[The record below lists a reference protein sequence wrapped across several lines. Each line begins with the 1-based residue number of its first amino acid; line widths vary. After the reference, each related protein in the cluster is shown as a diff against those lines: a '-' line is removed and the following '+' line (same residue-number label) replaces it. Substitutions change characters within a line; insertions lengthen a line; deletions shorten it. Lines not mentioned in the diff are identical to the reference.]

1 MKNLRILSM
10 LLIAT
15 IAGLAAMLF
24 ASRWLIQQG
33 NSGTTKVAVAAVDV
47 NLGQRLSPEFIR
59 LVDWPAA
66 SLPPGAISTSTR
78 STAGSP
84 GPACRP
90 ANRCWN
96 PSSRRSAPRAGCRR

>member
-1 MKNLRILSM
+1 MNEGELEMKNLRILSM

-59 LVDWPAA
+59 LVDWPLPALHPLSSSMARVKSA
-66 SLPPGAISTSTR
+66 ST
-78 STAGSP
+78 
-84 GPACRP
+84 
-90 ANRCWN
+90 N
-96 PSSRRSAPRAGCRR
+96 SAFPCL